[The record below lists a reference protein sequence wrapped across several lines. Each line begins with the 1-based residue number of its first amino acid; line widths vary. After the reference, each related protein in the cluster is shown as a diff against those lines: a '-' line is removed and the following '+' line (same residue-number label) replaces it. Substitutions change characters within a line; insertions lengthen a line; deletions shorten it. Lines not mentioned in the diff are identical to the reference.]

1 MTLPQLPQT
10 PQILVQSPFNRS
22 PGQLTM
28 YPQQMRGSEESIR
41 SWLTEKTEEDKERQ
55 EEETIQESLRLEQR
69 KVEQDVFRSPLSG
82 SIPPHMEKAVIS
94 VEELTTL
101 LRDSSLNLTEPT
113 QQVYRPKDELSLV
126 DIILL
131 NNADRKITP
140 VLSLNALGDVLDT
153 SRSKVRLIHSVCN
166 IDVGNGPRET
176 SNQSSPNTMPPASQT
191 GSPAKYG
198 LYDQANTPCSRLS
211 HLEYIRSISDHVS
224 PTANPNGE
232 RLITLIYR
240 SIAVGTVAKR
250 AVIASID
257 PSELSPSPVPY
268 GLRWLDQEWRSI
280 ESMIL
285 DLHITDNLIPCSFN
299 SSQPVNTRELQWQLA
314 HTSTLLYSSRGSFDF
329 MGEIGRHGRRAAA
342 HVDKV
347 PVRQPDRNVSE
358 GAVEIDKAVV
368 LCRRR
373 NRNKFGVLFKKPVDA
388 VKALWLVL
396 LLSPITY
403 ESKMGC
409 TNA

>member
-1 MTLPQLPQT
+1 
-10 PQILVQSPFNRS
+10 
-22 PGQLTM
+22 
-28 YPQQMRGSEESIR
+28 
-41 SWLTEKTEEDKERQ
+41 
-55 EEETIQESLRLEQR
+55 
-69 KVEQDVFRSPLSG
+69 
-82 SIPPHMEKAVIS
+82 
-94 VEELTTL
+94 
-101 LRDSSLNLTEPT
+101 
-113 QQVYRPKDELSLV
+113 
-126 DIILL
+126 
-131 NNADRKITP
+131 
-140 VLSLNALGDVLDT
+140 
-153 SRSKVRLIHSVCN
+153 
-166 IDVGNGPRET
+166 
-176 SNQSSPNTMPPASQT
+176 MPPASQT
-191 GSPAKYG
+191 GSLAKYR
-198 LYDQANTPCSRLS
+198 LYNQANTPCSRFS
-211 HLEYIRSISDHVS
+211 HLEYIRYISDRVS
-224 PTANPNGE
+224 PTADPNGE

-240 SIAVGTVAKR
+240 SRAVGTVAKR

-285 DLHITDNLIPCSFN
+285 DLHITNNLIPCSFN
-299 SSQPVNTRELQWQLA
+299 SSQPVNTREFQWQLA
-314 HTSTLLYSSRGSFDF
+314 HTDTLLYSSPQGSFDF
-329 MGEIGRHGRRAAA
+329 MGRINHPNRRNEA

-347 PVRQPDRNVSE
+347 PVRQPDWNVSE

-373 NRNKFGVLFKKPVDA
+373 NRNKFGVLFTKPVDA